1 MIPNAAGVKLCEES
15 KKMSEMGFQAF
26 SSFDGLRLSK
36 SSKCDMPMA
45 VVILCFFP
53 RSPTIQSNFAAQVSS
68 IPVINALDDYAYL
81 TCKGSS

>member
-45 VVILCFFP
+45 VVILCFFSQISHNSKQLCCSGVLNTGHQ
-53 RSPTIQSNFAAQVSS
+53 RT
-68 IPVINALDDYAYL
+68 
-81 TCKGSS
+81 